1 MSSGQSRRLQYE
13 RGLIQIIVVWA
24 TVYAS
29 AAGAQTTNRPEFRLG
44 VGTFL
49 SRDRGWNY
57 EEQIEVFG
65 AVARKA
71 GSLSVEAGASF
82 FKSFARTSAP
92 AVSPLPPGS
101 FTDGFAARLHLRVP
115 NTNRS
120 ALSALV
126 GAELFHNR
134 TEGEPR
140 ATTAAGT
147 VGIGISFGPARRGAL
162 DLRYVKFATPLGSSR
177 GILPLTL
184 AWRL

>member
-1 MSSGQSRRLQYE
+1 MSRGPSRRLHYE
-13 RGLIQIIVVWA
+13 HWLIQLVLGWA
-24 TVYAS
+24 TVYAN

-44 VGTFL
+44 VGPFL

-57 EEQIEVFG
+57 EDQIEVFA

-82 FKSFARTSAP
+82 FKSFARTGAP

-101 FTDGFAARLHLRVP
+101 FTDGFGARLHVRLP
-115 NTNRS
+115 DANHS
-120 ALSALV
+120 ALNALV

-134 TEGEPR
+134 TEGEAR

-147 VGIGISFGPARRGAL
+147 VGIGINFGPARRGTL
-162 DLRYVKFATPLGSSR
+162 DLRYVKFATPLGSSY